1 MLLLFNLNDPTHR
14 FVVLEST
21 NNRLFDVFCGGGG
34 DLRLDPSVRLSS
46 CISVSCLGIAFM

>member
-21 NNRLFDVFCGGGG
+21 NNRVFDVFLEGGGFEAG
-34 DLRLDPSVRLSS
+34 PVRPSV
-46 CISVSCLGIAFM
+46 

>member
-34 DLRLDPSVRLSS
+34 
-46 CISVSCLGIAFM
+46 GI